1 MSRDNSQRGV
11 RRTQKIPLS
20 EAEISGPTGRRG
32 GGGGRTEQQLFVK
45 KDRKEV
51 GNDYLYLLD
60 LPENNMMKQEIGLFR
75 VSTDHLIILS
85 AWTMAMIVI
94 MKIFLSF

>member
-51 GNDYLYLLD
+51 GNDLKMRS
-60 LPENNMMKQEIGLFR
+60 PKEIIIIKQTGIYYQDGKR
-75 VSTDHLIILS
+75 RDAV
-85 AWTMAMIVI
+85 
-94 MKIFLSF
+94 

>member
-51 GNDYLYLLD
+51 GNDLKMRS
-60 LPENNMMKQEIGLFR
+60 PKEIIIIKQTGIYYQDGNR
-75 VSTDHLIILS
+75 RDAV
-85 AWTMAMIVI
+85 
-94 MKIFLSF
+94 

>member
-1 MSRDNSQRGV
+1 
-11 RRTQKIPLS
+11 
-20 EAEISGPTGRRG
+20 
-32 GGGGRTEQQLFVK
+32 
-45 KDRKEV
+45 
-51 GNDYLYLLD
+51 
-60 LPENNMMKQEIGLFR
+60 MMKQEIGLFR